1 MRKEIR
7 KRILLGYHDSIRHA
21 QAQGLARRIQ
31 SAAELRSRHRA
42 WEFAICSQDDW
53 VVGSSVIW
61 GQHSGAGDQSSFEA
75 SRSSRAR
82 TPGRWNE
89 SPESAWRA
97 PGGSVA
103 LKEL

>member
-1 MRKEIR
+1 MRVW
-7 KRILLGYHDSIRHA
+7 DSVRHA

-61 GQHSGAGDQSSFEA
+61 GQHSGAGDQFRGRPVLA
-75 SRSSRAR
+75 RA
-82 TPGRWNE
+82 G
-89 SPESAWRA
+89 ARA
-97 PGGSVA
+97 
-103 LKEL
+103 LE